1 MGGTVLQGLLKLT
14 HGIDWL
20 NGLVGRYVSWLILA
34 AVIISAGNAMVRYL
48 FNTSS
53 NAWLEVQWYLFSAV
67 FLLASGYTLLRNEH
81 IRIDV
86 VAGHFSRR
94 TQIWIDII
102 GTIFFLMPVVG
113 GILYLSW
120 PMFVMSYVGNEMSSN
135 AGGLIRWPVKLLV
148 PVGFALLALQGLS
161 ELIKRIAILTGD
173 LEDHGAEQGAHGH
186 GPPLK
191 IDVPG
196 DQP

>member
-1 MGGTVLQGLLKLT
+1 MLALSR
-14 HGIDWL
+14 GIDWL
-20 NGLVGRYVSWLILA
+20 NSLVGRLVYWLILV
-34 AVIISAGNAMVRYL
+34 AVVISAGNAMIRYL
-48 FNTSS
+48 FNMSS

-67 FLLASGYTLLRNEH
+67 FLLASGYTLLKNEH

-86 VAGHFSRR
+86 VAGHLSRR
-94 TQIWIDII
+94 KQIWIDII
-102 GTIFFLMPVVG
+102 GTVFFLMPMVL

-120 PMFVMSYVGNEMSSN
+120 PMFMLSFNGGEVSPN
-135 AGGLIRWPVKLLV
+135 AGGLLRWPVKLLL
-148 PVGFALLALQGLS
+148 PAGFTLLALQGLS

-173 LEDHGAEQGAHGH
+173 LEDHGAGQGAHGH